1 MDLLLGYLHDLLA
14 VREVIV
20 DLWML
25 VGEHGNV
32 LERQALVGW
41 DGDVPDVG
49 PVDALLLAVDL
60 VLEEVDGDL
69 ICMVE
74 KKG

>member
-1 MDLLLGYLHDLLA
+1 MHLLLRHLHDLLA
-14 VREVIV
+14 VRKVIV

-25 VGEHGNV
+25 VGEHGDV

-41 DGDVPDVG
+41 DVDVPDVR

-60 VLEEVDGDL
+60 VLKEVDRDL

>member
-1 MDLLLGYLHDLLA
+1 
-14 VREVIV
+14 
-20 DLWML
+20 ML
-25 VGEHGNV
+25 VGEQGDV
-32 LERQALVGW
+32 LERQALVRR

-60 VLEEVDGDL
+60 VLQEVDGDL

>member
-1 MDLLLGYLHDLLA
+1 MDLLLGHLHDLLA
-14 VREVIV
+14 VRKVIV

-25 VGEHGNV
+25 VGEHGDV
-32 LERQALVGW
+32 LQGQALVGW

-60 VLEEVDGDL
+60 VLQEVDRDL
-69 ICMVE
+69 VYRGE
-74 KKG
+74 QKG

>member
-1 MDLLLGYLHDLLA
+1 MDLLLWHLHDLLA
-14 VREVIV
+14 VRKVIV

-25 VGEHGNV
+25 VGEHGDI
-32 LERQALVGW
+32 LQRQALVGW

-69 ICMVE
+69 VCRRE
-74 KKG
+74 